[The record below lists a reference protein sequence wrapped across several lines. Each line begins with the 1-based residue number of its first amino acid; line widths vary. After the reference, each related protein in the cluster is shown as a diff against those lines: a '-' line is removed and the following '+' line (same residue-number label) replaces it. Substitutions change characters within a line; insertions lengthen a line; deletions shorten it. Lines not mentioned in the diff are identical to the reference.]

1 MDRYLRLSVND
12 YEFTHAGPCG
22 SGVFISAGT
31 FRKTGFIRR
40 KNVIKW
46 KDIKGGRNMVI
57 RETKKE
63 DLKQVME
70 IIRMAD
76 RKSTR
81 LNSSH
86 VSISYAVFCLKK
98 KKETKKT

>member
-57 RETKKE
+57 RETKKGG
-63 DLKQVME
+63 
-70 IIRMAD
+70 
-76 RKSTR
+76 S
-81 LNSSH
+81 
-86 VSISYAVFCLKK
+86 
-98 KKETKKT
+98 ETGHGNYQDGPEAF

>member
-46 KDIKGGRNMVI
+46 KDNKG
-57 RETKKE
+57 
-63 DLKQVME
+63 DE
-70 IIRMAD
+70 IW
-76 RKSTR
+76 
-81 LNSSH
+81 
-86 VSISYAVFCLKK
+86 
-98 KKETKKT
+98 